1 MLHAN
6 GANVARIIA
15 KQDRCV
21 QCSASFKRNSFK
33 NVLSALSAIYESV
46 SDDVLVKWKEDY
58 RKYEIE

>member
-1 MLHAN
+1 MGQN
-6 GANVARIIA
+6 
-15 KQDRCV
+15 V